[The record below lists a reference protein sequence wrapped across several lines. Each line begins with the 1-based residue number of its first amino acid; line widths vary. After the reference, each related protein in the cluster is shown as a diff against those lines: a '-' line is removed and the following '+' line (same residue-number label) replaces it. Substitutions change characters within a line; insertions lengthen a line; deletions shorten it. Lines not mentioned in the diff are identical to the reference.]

1 MIGRHAYGDQYSST
15 GIRIDEAGS
24 VDLVFTPADA
34 AAAASSSSAAGSDDR
49 SKRIRIAV
57 LDGPG
62 VALGMFNTDHSIT
75 GFAHSCFQYALSRKW
90 PLYFSSKNTILKQY
104 DGRFK
109 DLFQE
114 IYER

>member
-1 MIGRHAYGDQYSST
+1 MIGRHAYGDQYSSSGFT
-15 GIRIDEAGS
+15 IDQAGS
-24 VDLVFTPADA
+24 VDLVFTPAA
-34 AAAASSSSAAGSDDR
+34 LQSSSSSGEADVSR
-49 SKRIRIAV
+49 RTKRIRIAD

-109 DLFQE
+109 DLFQQ